1 MMHTLQAVLNSV
13 LQHFSSPDAQHNDHL
28 ILVQIVGESDPQPEY
43 VRAIMEKTGGM
54 PLYIEM
60 IVEFFHRRSGGAGQ
74 QGGDVADIV
83 NSMNFQQ
90 VC

>member
-1 MMHTLQAVLNSV
+1 
-13 LQHFSSPDAQHNDHL
+13 
-28 ILVQIVGESDPQPEY
+28 
-43 VRAIMEKTGGM
+43 MEKTGGM